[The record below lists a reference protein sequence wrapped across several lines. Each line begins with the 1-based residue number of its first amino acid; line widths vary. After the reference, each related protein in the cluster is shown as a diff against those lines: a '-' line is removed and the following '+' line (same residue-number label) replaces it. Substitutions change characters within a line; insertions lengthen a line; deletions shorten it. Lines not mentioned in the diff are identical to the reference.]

1 MESRRKRKRA
11 QGFKWGCYLL
21 LLLGCTVLQTTPGF
35 LQLGEAKP
43 VFLLPLGLA
52 VAVFEG

>member
-21 LLLGCTVLQTTPGF
+21 LLLLFTVLQTTPGSF
-35 LQLGEAKP
+35 
-43 VFLLPLGLA
+43 V
-52 VAVFEG
+52 VV